1 MWGLLVKFIDD
12 AIKGSEETIEN
23 SAPKKSNDDLDEELL
38 KIIEGSRA
46 NIIVVGTGGAGNNTI
61 SRLNEIGIEGAKT
74 ITVNT
79 DAQDLFYSVSDKKLL
94 LGRQTCGG
102 LGAGGEP
109 TIGEESA
116 EESEEDIKEELEG
129 ADMVFVTCG
138 LGGGT
143 GTGSAPVISKVAKKA
158 GALTVAVATMP
169 FSAEGVKRREN
180 AEIGLAK
187 LQENADTVIVIPND
201 KLLEVAP
208 NLPLNKAFMASDEI
222 LGRAVKGI
230 TELITKPGLISLD
243 FADISSIMKGSGMAM
258 IGMGESESGDR
269 AIESVHEALSSPLL
283 DIDISNAKGALINI
297 SGSSDL
303 TLNEAEKIVQIVGDR
318 LDPEANII
326 WGAQIDEDLQNMIRT
341 TIVVS
346 GVKSQYTIEPKN
358 DEFEEIDIDDDFEGT
373 VLGQTEDAPAD
384 PLDEFLD
391 GIF

>member
-358 DEFEEIDIDDDFEGT
+358 DDFEEIDIDDDFEGT

>member
-1 MWGLLVKFIDD
+1 MKFIDD
-12 AIKGSEETIEN
+12 AIKESEESVEN
-23 SAPKKSNDDLDEELL
+23 NNTLPETAEDDLDNELIE
-38 KIIEGSRA
+38 IIKQSRA
-46 NIIVVGTGGAGNNTI
+46 KITVVGTGGAGNNTI
-61 SRLNEIGIEGAKT
+61 SRLNEIGIEGART

-79 DAQDLFYSVSDKKLL
+79 DAQDLFYSRADKKLL
-94 LGRQTCGG
+94 LGRQICGG

-109 TIGEESA
+109 TVGEECA
-116 EESEEDIKEELEG
+116 EESEEDIREELEG
-129 ADMVFVTCG
+129 SDMVFVTCG

-143 GTGSAPVISKVAKKA
+143 GTGSAPIISKISKKS

-169 FSAEGVKRREN
+169 FSAEGVKIREN
-180 AEIGLAK
+180 AERGLEK
-187 LQENADTVIVIPND
+187 LQAASDTVIVIPND

-208 NLPLNKAFMASDEI
+208 NLPLNKAFMVSDEI

-230 TELITKPGLISLD
+230 TELITKTGLVSLD
-243 FADISSIMKGSGMAM
+243 FADIRSIMKGSGMAM

-303 TLNEAEKIVQIVGDR
+303 TLQESEKIVQIVADK

-326 WGAQIDEDLQNMIRT
+326 WGAQIDESLHNIIRT

-346 GVKSQYTIEPKN
+346 GVKSKYNMASED
-358 DEFEEIDIDDDFEGT
+358 DEFADDDFEDTDFGET
-373 VLGQTEDAPAD
+373 ISSGAVNPQSDD